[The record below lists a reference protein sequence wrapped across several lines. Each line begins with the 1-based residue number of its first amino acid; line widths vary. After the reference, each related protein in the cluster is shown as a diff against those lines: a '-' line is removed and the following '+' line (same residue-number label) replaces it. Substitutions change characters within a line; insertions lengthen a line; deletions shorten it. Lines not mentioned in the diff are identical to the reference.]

1 MDLLV
6 EPILQYGFMRIGLA
20 TAIVVGATCSVLSCL
35 LVVRHQALLGDAVS
49 HAVLPGVAVGYLV
62 AGHAGVFPG
71 ALVAGLLSTIA
82 MTWLDQSTQIKLDA
96 VMGIVFS
103 AAFALGLAIIS
114 ITRPRGIDL
123 FHILFGNVL
132 GVSPTDLAT
141 TAVAAAV
148 VLLVTVLFFPYFH
161 YWSFD
166 PDGARAAGLPTVALN
181 YIFAALLAMTIV
193 AALQAVGIVL
203 VVAML
208 ITPGAT
214 ALLVSRRLSRM
225 MLGAGAAGSV
235 AAVLGLYG
243 SYYLDVASGPA
254 IVLTMTA
261 IFALMLLLAPRGLRR
276 GRTRHRDVPR
286 SGSPSLPVE

>member
-6 EPILQYGFMRIGLA
+6 DPIIQYGFFRIGLV
-20 TAIVVGATCSVLSCL
+20 TAIIVGVTCSVLSCL

-71 ALVAGLLSTIA
+71 ALIAGLLSTVV
-82 MTWLDQSTQIKLDA
+82 MTWLDESTPIKLDA
-96 VMGIVFS
+96 IMGIVFS

-123 FHILFGNVL
+123 FHVLFGNVL
-132 GVSPTDLAT
+132 GVSPADLAT
-141 TAVAAAV
+141 TAITATLVLVATIG
-148 VLLVTVLFFPYFH
+148 LFPYFH
-161 YWSFD
+161 MWSFD
-166 PDGARAAGLPTVALN
+166 PNGANAAGLPTTMLN
-181 YIFAALLAMTIV
+181 YLFAALLAATIV

-225 MLGAGAAGSV
+225 MAVAAGAGTL
-235 AAVLGLYG
+235 AAVLGLYM
-243 SYYLDVASGPA
+243 SYYLDIASGPA
-254 IVLTMTA
+254 IVLTATGL
-261 IFALMLLLAPRGLRR
+261 FALILLVSPRGLRR
-276 GRTRHRDVPR
+276 HRVPVVSSRPRTNR
-286 SGSPSLPVE
+286 